1 MLHWLPL
8 LLTMSAPTPRWEPAR
23 TWALVA
29 GVVSWRDPRLPAFEG
44 QRRDVDLM
52 HSLARSGVPEAQR
65 TLLIDGEATRH
76 GVLAALADHVTTAPN
91 GSTFIVYFEGHG
103 LVDGARFVLG
113 TADTDLDALERTG
126 LDLAAL
132 YPVLALRGASDRVLL
147 LGDACYA
154 GNLAAL
160 AAALTYSGVP
170 TVSLTSAA
178 EASESSTNWT
188 FTQALIDGLDGRAII
203 DVNQDGDITLT
214 EIAHEARLAMRYRE
228 RQPIGF
234 APLGFADLVLTR
246 AQPWPADLAALDGRG
261 QRFGRGDWIVAR
273 RLDGQRSVGRVLGA
287 RSDDDAESPPAAGP
301 ATKLRVEYYDHAERT
316 VTWALEDRADPVVMF
331 AYPVGT
337 RLRVRDR
344 ESLYEAVVERVED
357 ELQFVRLGAL
367 ISGEDR
373 AYRPDALFVT
383 PDQVVAALGDA
394 DKDRRVLV
402 EDNGAVFEAI
412 VKARI
417 GGEVCLRYPGAPF
430 TQDDCVDD
438 ARVSRDT
445 RAP

>member
-8 LLTMSAPTPRWEPAR
+8 LMSIAAPTPRWEPTA

-29 GVVSWRDPRLPAFEG
+29 GVVSWRDPRLPAFDG
-44 QRRDVDLM
+44 HRRDTDLM
-52 HSLARSGVPEAQR
+52 QSLARRGVPEGQR
-65 TLLIDGEATRH
+65 TLLIDHEATRAR
-76 GVLAALADHVTTAPN
+76 VIDALAQQVTSAPA

-103 LVDGARFVLG
+103 LFDDDRFVLA
-113 TADTDLDALERTG
+113 TADTDLDALDRTG

-132 YPVLALRGASDRVLL
+132 YPVLALRGPRDRVLL

-154 GNLAAL
+154 GNLGAL
-160 AAALTYSGVP
+160 AAALTFSGVP

-203 DVNQDGDITLT
+203 DADHDGDITLT

-234 APLGFADLVLTR
+234 APLGFADLVIGR
-246 AQPWPADLAALDGRG
+246 AEPWPVALAELDPRG
-261 QRFGRGDWIVAR
+261 ARFGRGDWIVAR
-273 RLDGQRSVGRVLGA
+273 RLDGQRGIARVLGA
-287 RSDDDAESPPAAGP
+287 RDDDDNV
-301 ATKLRVEYYDHAERT
+301 TKLRVEYYDQATRT
-316 VTWALEDRADPVVMF
+316 ITWAREDRADPVVMF

-344 ESLYEAVVERVED
+344 ESVYDAIVERVED
-357 ELQFVRLGAL
+357 DLQFVRLTDLVSGA
-367 ISGEDR
+367 GRDD
-373 AYRPDALFVT
+373 RPDALFVT
-383 PDQVVAALGDA
+383 PDQVVAALGDF
-394 DKDRRVLV
+394 DRDRRVLV
-402 EDNGAVFEAI
+402 TDNGAVFEAI

-430 TQDDCVDD
+430 IQDDCVDET
-438 ARVSRDT
+438 RVSRDT

>member
-8 LLTMSAPTPRWEPAR
+8 LLMSASPVPTWDPAQ

-29 GVVSWRDPRLPAFEG
+29 GVVSWRDPRLPTLEG
-44 QRRDVDLM
+44 HRRDTDLM
-52 HSLARSGVPEAQR
+52 QSLVRRGVPEAQR
-65 TLLIDGEATRH
+65 VMLIDREATRA
-76 GVLAALADHVTTAPN
+76 GVLAALSKQVTTAPR

-103 LVDGARFVLG
+103 LFDGSRFVLA
-113 TADTDLDALERTG
+113 TADTDLDALDHTG

-132 YPVLALRGASDRVLL
+132 YPVLSLRGPSDRVLL

-154 GNLAAL
+154 GNLGAL

-203 DVNQDGDITLT
+203 DANGDGDIALT
-214 EIAHEARLAMRYRE
+214 EIANEARGAMRYRE

-234 APLGFADLVLTR
+234 APLGFSDLIMGR
-246 AQPWPADLAALDGRG
+246 AAPWPAELAALDQRG
-261 QRFGRGDWIVAR
+261 ARFGRGDWIVAR
-273 RLDGQRSVGRVLGA
+273 RLDGQRGVARVLGA
-287 RSDDDAESPPAAGP
+287 RTEDAL
-301 ATKLRVEYYDHAERT
+301 TKLRVEYYDQAERII
-316 VTWALEDRADPVVMF
+316 TWAREDRADPVVMF

-344 ESLYEAVVERVED
+344 ESVYDAVVERVED
-357 ELQFVRLGAL
+357 DLQFVRLTTL
-367 ISGEDR
+367 VSGEGRDD
-373 AYRPDALFVT
+373 RPDALFVT
-383 PDQVVAALGDA
+383 PDQVLAALGDV
-394 DKDRRVLV
+394 DRDRRVLV
-402 EDNGAVFEAI
+402 EDDGAVFEAI
-412 VKARI
+412 VKLRV
-417 GGEVCLRYPGAPF
+417 GGQVCVRYPGAPF
-430 TQDDCVDD
+430 TQDDCVDE
-438 ARVSRDT
+438 AHVSRDT